1 MSGLDASSLFSV
13 KGQVVLVTGGGRGV
27 GEMIATGYVQNGAK
41 VYISSRTPSALKET
55 ADKLNKLGKGEC
67 IPIVADLS
75 KYDDCVKLAEEMG
88 RREKVLNVL
97 VNNSGATWGESLETY
112 PDQAFTKLMTLNVQR
127 VFTLSQKL
135 VPLLKK
141 GAEGGG
147 VGRIINIGSINGEI
161 PPAMET
167 YAYSS
172 SKAALHHLSRHLA
185 SRLAPDGINVNT
197 LALGPF
203 PSKMM
208 AATLDK
214 FKDDIVRG
222 IPLGRVGEPSD
233 VVGACLWLSGKA
245 GQFITGATVPIE
257 GGHLIAAKL

>member
-1 MSGLDASSLFSV
+1 MLNCFWIASIRSEVSTERFLRPWRRTHTRLR
-13 KGQVVLVTGGGRGV
+13 KPLC
-27 GEMIATGYVQNGAK
+27 
-41 VYISSRTPSALKET
+41 ISTSFPLSSPLSIRTDHWLISF
-55 ADKLNKLGKGEC
+55 
-67 IPIVADLS
+67 
-75 KYDDCVKLAEEMG
+75 
-88 RREKVLNVL
+88 R
-97 VNNSGATWGESLETY
+97 
-112 PDQAFTKLMTLNVQR
+112 
-127 VFTLSQKL
+127 
-135 VPLLKK
+135 
-141 GAEGGG
+141 
-147 VGRIINIGSINGEI
+147 
-161 PPAMET
+161 PAR
-167 YAYSS
+167 S
-172 SKAALHHLSRHLA
+172 LSRHLA